1 MLVSSITANYIKPI
15 EVFVEINPFN
25 KNMLSPLWRK
35 INPALT
41 CNNITAMFG
50 WLANNICRQNTNN
63 WDEKILLLWR
73 QVRIT
78 FLILYWSSMFLNMYL
93 YGIVEPRNQEQLSWG
108 VRRVH
113 LFDCQLIIW
122 LIVWACSLLVSLNMI
137 HTVNPWVTTCLRHWS
152 TPESCCQVQVVT
164 GHGSEQQC
172 NDVTGCCI
180 HLYSSMLSKTCKVL
194 CQCLRSFSCV
204 VIGYGKAGWKERKW
218 MANRKYP
225 DYIQ

>member
-50 WLANNICRQNTNN
+50 WLTNNIWRQNTNN
-63 WDEKILLLWR
+63 WDEKMLLLWR
-73 QVRIT
+73 QVRIA
-78 FLILYWSSMFLNMYL
+78 FLLLCWSSMFINLYL
-93 YGIVEPRNQEQLSWG
+93 YGIVEPRNQEQFSWG

-137 HTVNPWVTTCLRHWS
+137 HTVNPWVAPPASDTVSMISSRVMLSGAGGHWS
-152 TPESCCQVQVVT
+152 WVGAAV
-164 GHGSEQQC
+164 
-172 NDVTGCCI
+172 
-180 HLYSSMLSKTCKVL
+180 
-194 CQCLRSFSCV
+194 
-204 VIGYGKAGWKERKW
+204 
-218 MANRKYP
+218 
-225 DYIQ
+225 